1 MNLMFNGAVAFNKE
15 LAGTSPAWDLSA
27 VTTME
32 GMFEGATKFN
42 NDDKDT
48 MKTWITSAVT
58 NMASMFKGA
67 ADFNLDLTQ
76 AGGKWDTGEVT
87 TMQNMF
93 NGAAKFDKDLTSW
106 KTKLGKVTNNVGMW
120 TGATAMTSTFKPCTT
135 PATSAGQ
142 VTWPACPVVG
152 D

>member
-1 MNLMFNGAVAFNKE
+1 MFKGAVAFNKE

-76 AGGKWDTGEVT
+76 AGGKWDTADVIQVFMVSWPPLLNAVAPSNMPSMVVT
-87 TMQNMF
+87 
-93 NGAAKFDKDLTSW
+93 ADKS
-106 KTKLGKVTNNVGMW
+106 
-120 TGATAMTSTFKPCTT
+120 
-135 PATSAGQ
+135 
-142 VTWPACPVVG
+142 
-152 D
+152 